1 MILNGLNLSV
11 NAGEVHAIMGP
22 NGSGKSTLAYVLAGR
37 PEYEVTAGDI
47 LLDGESLLELEPELR
62 LCVLGA
68 NHRASGPRKLH
79 LDHHVGSVIRALQ
92 RPVLVA
98 TSEHFAPPER
108 FVVAYDASPTA
119 RKMVDMVAAS
129 PLLRGLP
136 ALIAMVGADT
146 TEAQEQLAAAAELLR
161 VAGFSVQTR
170 LLAGEPEQA
179 LPELLA
185 SQGAALLVM
194 GAYGHSRIRQLIV
207 GSTTTTLL
215 RLSEVP
221 VLILR

>member
-1 MILNGLNLSV
+1 MNKVYACIDGRATTAAVIDWAAWAALRLPAPLELLHVLERSPELPNVGDYTGAIGLGAQEVLLQQLS
-11 NAGEVHAIMGP
+11 ALDEQR
-22 NGSGKSTLAYVLAGR
+22 SKLAQQAGR
-37 PEYEVTAGDI
+37 DMLEAASLRAQNSGLPVPATHMRH
-47 LLDGESLLELEPELR
+47 GELVDTLLELEPELR

-79 LDHHVGSVIRALQ
+79 LDHHVESVIRALQ
-92 RPVLVA
+92 RPVLVG

-146 TEAQEQLAAAAELLR
+146 TEAQE
-161 VAGFSVQTR
+161 
-170 LLAGEPEQA
+170 
-179 LPELLA
+179 
-185 SQGAALLVM
+185 
-194 GAYGHSRIRQLIV
+194 
-207 GSTTTTLL
+207 
-215 RLSEVP
+215 
-221 VLILR
+221 

>member
-1 MILNGLNLSV
+1 MRH
-11 NAGEVHAIMGP
+11 GELVD
-22 NGSGKSTLAYVLAGR
+22 T
-37 PEYEVTAGDI
+37 
-47 LLDGESLLELEPELR
+47 LLELEPELR

-79 LDHHVGSVIRALQ
+79 LDHHVESVIRALQ

-170 LLAGEPEQA
+170 LLAG
-179 LPELLA
+179 
-185 SQGAALLVM
+185 QGAALLVM